1 MYSIAFPNMLS
12 YTKTNL
18 VEDYDATLQNLKLL
32 LYGERNSLFGDP
44 YYGSALKR
52 ILFSQNDSVLVD
64 IIIDEIY
71 TDILTFMPQIY
82 VERKDITVKSN
93 GTSVYTEIRCVNRLN
108 YETNLYRINLTS
120 TDDVD

>member
-52 ILFSQNDSVLVD
+52 ILFS
-64 IIIDEIY
+64 